1 MGDTLLK
8 GLNQSVL
15 AFVPGV
21 VSSLPELSLSYTRFC
36 SARTILAVLH
46 SLSRV
51 CLCYIDPIEMSLR
64 GVVPLRCVCSGV
76 LLFCAAVTASVVR
89 LLPCSSYA
97 DYFYGC
103 VLCWSVG
110 PETIKL
116 NAATITANRTIMWN
130 GCF

>member
-1 MGDTLLK
+1 MMK
-8 GLNQSVL
+8 
-15 AFVPGV
+15 AFSGWF
-21 VSSLPELSLSYTRFC
+21 FC
-36 SARTILAVLH
+36 QPAHPIKNLGIRPVAPVA
-46 SLSRV
+46 
-51 CLCYIDPIEMSLR
+51 LCHVSLR

-110 PETIKL
+110 PETTKL
-116 NAATITANRTIMWN
+116 NAATSTANKTIMWN